1 MAISRRAFGLGL
13 LGLGVA
19 GTGAYLALR
28 DRPELQGLLGNRT
41 ELFGFIGGEKEA
53 FLADPDVARMVGSYG
68 LALDARVA
76 GSVEMVRE
84 PALLSQNPQFLWP
97 SSSIM
102 VDMARRSGVIAPSV
116 RFADRLTAREAE
128 VVDLAVLG
136 LKNDEIAK
144 NLGIASRTVEVHRLH
159 AMRKLQVEGICQL
172 MWLALTGREAPATW
186 TEAYFREVDTD
197 GEQG

>member
-1 MAISRRAFGLGL
+1 MDENCEQPLKQPEGTL
-13 LGLGVA
+13 VA
-19 GTGAYLALR
+19 GRGTDYQKMLPFSLR
-28 DRPELQGLLGNRT
+28 SDT
-41 ELFGFIGGEKEA
+41 
-53 FLADPDVARMVGSYG
+53 
-68 LALDARVA
+68 
-76 GSVEMVRE
+76 
-84 PALLSQNPQFLWP
+84 SQM
-97 SSSIM
+97 I
-102 VDMARRSGVIAPSV
+102 IAPSV

-136 LKNDEIAK
+136 LKNDEIAE